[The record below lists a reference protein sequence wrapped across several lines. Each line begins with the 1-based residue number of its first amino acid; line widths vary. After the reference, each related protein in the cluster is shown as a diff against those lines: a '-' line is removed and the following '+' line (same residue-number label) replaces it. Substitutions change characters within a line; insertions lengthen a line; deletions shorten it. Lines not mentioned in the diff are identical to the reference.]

1 MDADAGSPGFSCGSI
16 EILAGEFKTGVD
28 LSSLW
33 DTRAEGDIGDV
44 STSVT
49 PVADGIEFTLGP
61 EGTRAGLTSSHAFSL
76 ENSTV
81 EIEFETLAT
90 EARTNVRFTARN
102 YPSSDKSFSVSFE
115 NETTPQIAISDGV
128 GSASF
133 DIPAPPTRWKFS
145 HLAENSLSLDLFDED
160 GLLFTQRI
168 NAQVPIDSLRLGL
181 TVTPFPSNTQPAATT
196 TTKLNRITAP
206 QREDEVA
213 FCPIFDVNDTF
224 EGPELSS
231 LWAHHVPDTTL
242 TPCRLIQDGMLG
254 TVSAAEKNC
263 IVESSKGFLFD
274 AQNAIEVQLQNSDSE
289 TRSSLHLILDD
300 RYEKQ
305 LAIVFDSDSNML
317 SLLNSATTELV
328 SQTPKISDTPLFL
341 RLSRTASEV
350 LFQWSED
357 GESWDT
363 AGSILSA
370 EVPIGPYKI
379 ILISQNDSESTPG
392 GSTFDNLIGTT
403 N

>member
-1 MDADAGSPGFSCGSI
+1 M
-16 EILAGEFKTGVD
+16 
-28 LSSLW
+28 
-33 DTRAEGDIGDV
+33 
-44 STSVT
+44 
-49 PVADGIEFTLGP
+49 
-61 EGTRAGLTSSHAFSL
+61 
-76 ENSTV
+76 
-81 EIEFETLAT
+81 
-90 EARTNVRFTARN
+90 
-102 YPSSDKSFSVSFE
+102 
-115 NETTPQIAISDGV
+115 

-145 HLAENSLSLDLFDED
+145 HLTENSLSLDLFDED

-181 TVTPFPSNTQPAATT
+181 TVTPFPANTQPAQTT
-196 TTKLNRITAP
+196 TTKLIRITAP
-206 QREDEVA
+206 QREDQVA
-213 FCPIFDVNDTF
+213 FCPISDVNDTF

-231 LWAHHVPDTTL
+231 LWAHHVPDTIL
-242 TPCRLIQDGMLG
+242 TPCRTIQDGMLG

-263 IVESSKGFLFD
+263 IVKSSKGFLFD
-274 AQNAIEVQLQNSDSE
+274 AQNAIEIQLQSSDSE

-305 LAIVFDSDSNML
+305 LAIVFDGDSNML

-328 SQTPKISDTPLFL
+328 SQTPLISDTPNFL

-357 GESWDT
+357 AVSWQT

-392 GSTFDNLIGTT
+392 GSTFDNLIGTS
-403 N
+403 